1 MRFNGNPPFPFKI
14 HVIQHLVMD
23 NFRQGPGALEHPI
36 RQGRLAVVDVCDD
49 AKISDF
55 ICLHILEAEHLFQVK
70 ITATQRRKQIIL
82 LQ

>member
-1 MRFNGNPPFPFKI
+1 MRFNRNAPFPFKI
-14 HVIQHLVMD
+14 HVIQHLVMY

-36 RQGRLAVVDVCDD
+36 RQGRFAMVDVCDD

-55 ICLHILEAEHLFQVK
+55 ICVHILEADHLFQEK
-70 ITATQRRKQIIL
+70 ITANQSRKQIIL